1 MKKLIVA
8 LLLCLVSFE
17 SHASS
22 RAERYRPKRDY
33 KLATEIVNNIS
44 NSIADSVDALN
55 KDFYWL
61 DFNRQKLIYNHCIV
75 QKHNGKFY
83 NIKFCEGISERNAIE
98 LYIVGKVENILRED
112 ERPYSYD
119 DLLIGYVNSY
129 MDDFFKEEKVN
140 ITITDAYYVEPEY
153 PTIMENIFQIA
164 LELYSLFRW

>member
-8 LLLCLVSFE
+8 LLLCLIPFE

-44 NSIADSVDALN
+44 NAIADSVDALN

-83 NIKFCEGISERNAIE
+83 NIKFCEGISERTAIT
-98 LYIVGKVENILRED
+98 LYVVGKVENILRED

>member
-1 MKKLIVA
+1 MKKLIVV
-8 LLLCLVSFE
+8 LLLCLIPFE

-22 RAERYRPKRDY
+22 RAERYRPKSDY

-44 NSIADSVDALN
+44 NAIADSVDALN

-83 NIKFCEGISERNAIE
+83 NIKFCEGISERTAIT
-98 LYIVGKVENILRED
+98 LYVVGKVENILRED

-164 LELYSLFRW
+164 LELSSLFR